1 MSQPMTPKRLIERAK
16 LLQEA
21 ADTEIA
27 NGRRQIGQNYQADG
41 YFMADAAD
49 RIAKLEA
56 ELRVRDRA
64 LEEACKTRPLLLC
77 NTPGAGDCRHQTAE
91 FYMQIARAALAR
103 EQEAAPDADRP

>member
-1 MSQPMTPKRLIERAK
+1 MIEATCTGD
-16 LLQEA
+16 LAYIA
-21 ADTEIA
+21 ACLRTLKQQQLDKTADALDWAVREIA
-27 NGRRQIGQNYQADG
+27 
-41 YFMADAAD
+41 
-49 RIAKLEA
+49 
-56 ELRVRDRA
+56 VRDRA

>member
-1 MSQPMTPKRLIERAK
+1 MSEFADK
-16 LLQEA
+16 LLWFTDNDLA
-21 ADTEIA
+21 GWVHIPTH
-27 NGRRQIGQNYQADG
+27 
-41 YFMADAAD
+41 FVKDAAD

-91 FYMQIARAALAR
+91 FYMQIAREALAR
-103 EQEAAPDADRP
+103 EQEAENAD

>member
-1 MSQPMTPKRLIERAK
+1 MNCTAEDFRQAAEGILNMPWPRFAASN
-16 LLQEA
+16 LLHQ
-21 ADTEIA
+21 
-27 NGRRQIGQNYQADG
+27 
-41 YFMADAAD
+41 AAD

-91 FYMQIARAALAR
+91 FYMQIAREALAR
-103 EQEAAPDADRP
+103 EQEAENAD